1 MVNQPTFEPP
11 VMFTGNPQKFTGF
24 PVGIVEAEID
34 RLLAFSK
41 RLQPTE
47 PVIDL
52 DAPTAERLPEAE
64 SSKGRQTM
72 GVGDWMVIY
81 GDFSW
86 WFHRDLV
93 GFRDLMVF
101 FLVI

>member
-1 MVNQPTFEPP
+1 
-11 VMFTGNPQKFTGF
+11 
-24 PVGIVEAEID
+24 VEAEID

-52 DAPTAERLPEAE
+52 DAPTAERLSEAE

-72 GVGDWMVIY
+72 GVGD
-81 GDFSW
+81 
-86 WFHRDLV
+86 
-93 GFRDLMVF
+93 
-101 FLVI
+101 

>member
-1 MVNQPTFEPP
+1 
-11 VMFTGNPQKFTGF
+11 MFTGNPPKFTGF

-81 GDFSW
+81 GDLWGFFMVVSSWFSGISR
-86 WFHRDLV
+86 FNGVFLGDLRGV
-93 GFRDLMVF
+93 NG
-101 FLVI
+101 

>member
-1 MVNQPTFEPP
+1 M
-11 VMFTGNPQKFTGF
+11 
-24 PVGIVEAEID
+24 EAEID

-52 DAPTAERLPEAE
+52 DAPTAERLSEAE

-72 GVGDWMVIY
+72 GVSDWMVIY
-81 GDFSW
+81 GD
-86 WFHRDLV
+86 
-93 GFRDLMVF
+93 LMVVSSWF
-101 FLVI
+101 SGILRFKFNGVFLGDLRGG